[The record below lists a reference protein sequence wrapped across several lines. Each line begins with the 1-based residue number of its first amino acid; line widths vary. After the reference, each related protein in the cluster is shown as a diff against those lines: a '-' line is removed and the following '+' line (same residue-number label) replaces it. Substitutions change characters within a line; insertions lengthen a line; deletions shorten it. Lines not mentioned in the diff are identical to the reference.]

1 MPLILLVLSILS
13 ISVFHDNAFA
23 QETGMEISANAS
35 DRSTTISIS
44 GETNRSDHDITIKV
58 IAPNGNIVSVDQLS
72 PDANGNFMTE
82 IKTAGP
88 LWKQDGVYTI
98 TAQQG
103 GSSIYKLSLQVGI
116 IGGTTSA
123 TSVTASSLDKLT
135 FVGSD
140 FLIGNV
146 GLFIMADVVP
156 GATSIP
162 VSGHTDKS
170 ITDVTLIVTAPNG
183 NIVGFVQLTPD
194 ANGNFMTEIKTASP
208 LWKQDGVYTITAQ
221 QGSASIYKLSLQVG
235 IIGGT
240 TSATSVTASSLD
252 RLVFVGSDS
261 LIGNV
266 GLFIMADAV
275 PGATSIGISGHT
287 DKSITDIT
295 LIVTAPNGNIVS
307 VDQMSPDA
315 NGNFMAEIKTASPLW
330 KQDGIYTITAQQ
342 GESAIYKDSAEVE
355 IIDGVVIPE
364 FGTIAAMI
372 LAVGIISIIAVSA
385 KTRLGIIPKY

>member
-1 MPLILLVLSILS
+1 MNFNKRSATSMPLILLVLSVLS

-35 DRSTTISIS
+35 DGSTTISIS

-103 GSSIYKLSLQVGI
+103 ASSIYKLSLQVGI
-116 IGGTTSA
+116 IGGTASA

-140 FLIGNV
+140 SLIGNV
-146 GLFIMADVVP
+146 GLFIMADAVP
-156 GATSIP
+156 GSTSIGI
-162 VSGHTDKS
+162 SGHTDKS

-183 NIVGFVQLTPD
+183 NIVSVDQVSPD
-194 ANGNFMTEIKTASP
+194 ANGNFMTE
-208 LWKQDGVYTITAQ
+208 L
-221 QGSASIYKLSLQVG
+221 
-235 IIGGT
+235 
-240 TSATSVTASSLD
+240 
-252 RLVFVGSDS
+252 
-261 LIGNV
+261 
-266 GLFIMADAV
+266 
-275 PGATSIGISGHT
+275 
-287 DKSITDIT
+287 
-295 LIVTAPNGNIVS
+295 
-307 VDQMSPDA
+307 
-315 NGNFMAEIKTASPLW
+315 KTASPLW

-342 GESAIYKDSAEVE
+342 GEAAIYKDSAEVE
-355 IIDGVVIPE
+355 VIDGVVIPE

-385 KTRLGIIPKY
+385 KTKLGIIPKY

>member
-1 MPLILLVLSILS
+1 MNFTKRSATSMPLILLVFSILS

-35 DRSTTISIS
+35 EGSTTISIN
-44 GETNRSDHDITIKV
+44 GETNRSDYDITIIV
-58 IAPNGNIVSVDQLS
+58 TAPNGNIVSVDQLS

-103 GSSIYKLSLQVGI
+103 DSSIYKLSLQVGI

-123 TSVTASSLDKLT
+123 TSVTASSLDKLA
-135 FVGSD
+135 FVG
-140 FLIGNV
+140 G
-146 GLFIMADVVP
+146 
-156 GATSIP
+156 
-162 VSGHTDKS
+162 
-170 ITDVTLIVTAPNG
+170 
-183 NIVGFVQLTPD
+183 
-194 ANGNFMTEIKTASP
+194 
-208 LWKQDGVYTITAQ
+208 
-221 QGSASIYKLSLQVG
+221 
-235 IIGGT
+235 
-240 TSATSVTASSLD
+240 
-252 RLVFVGSDS
+252 DS

-307 VDQMSPDA
+307 VDQVSPDA
-315 NGNFMAEIKTASPLW
+315 NGNFMTEIKTASPLW
-330 KQDGIYTITAQQ
+330 KQDGVYTITAQQ
-342 GESAIYKDSAEVE
+342 GEASIYKDSVEVE
-355 IIDGVVIPE
+355 IVDGIVIPE

-372 LAVGIISIIAVSA
+372 LAVGIVTIIAVSA